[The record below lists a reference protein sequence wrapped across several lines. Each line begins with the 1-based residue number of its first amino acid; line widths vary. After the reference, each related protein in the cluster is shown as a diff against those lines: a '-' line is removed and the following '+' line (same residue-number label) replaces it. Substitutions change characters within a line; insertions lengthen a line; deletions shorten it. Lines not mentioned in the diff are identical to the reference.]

1 MSEDAIKDLES
12 NISAQMQ
19 KALKKASKKMLKD
32 ARGMLPISTGSIK
45 RSIVSDNI
53 TSVPC
58 SHCNGKGKMIHK
70 HHRSKKK
77 SKRKC
82 PVCHGCG
89 NVIRFSIPKDTQYAR
104 MVEYG
109 VRNHDM

>member
-1 MSEDAIKDLES
+1 MSEDPIKDLE
-12 NISAQMQ
+12 IALSAQIQ
-19 KALKKASKKMLKD
+19 KALKKASKKISRD
-32 ARGMLPISTGSIK
+32 AREMLPISTGSLK
-45 RSIVSDNI
+45 RSIMSDNI

-58 SHCNGKGKMIHK
+58 SYCNGKGKIIHK

-104 MVEYG
+104 MIEYG
-109 VRNHDM
+109 GYRG